1 MAIYC
6 SHYGPR
12 RVCPLWRSHLF
23 LFWVISAILCL
34 SAGAP
39 ARWGD
44 RWARAAA
51 AESGPRSCLTVR
63 HHAGRVSRS
72 QQLLQVSEQSVW
84 WVETVLVTSHVC
96 GVLSTV
102 YYLDILC
109 NLTMEDGRS
118 FTNGGI
124 TAISSFSSCVCKNK
138 FISIQE
144 VDRTLLIAFF
154 FSQQHTKSIL
164 FQLTPYFSQS
174 VGRD

>member
-1 MAIYC
+1 MALYC
-6 SHYGPR
+6 SHYGPW

-51 AESGPRSCLTVR
+51 AESGPRSCFTVR
-63 HHAGRVSRS
+63 HHHAGRVSRS

-84 WVETVLVTSHVC
+84 WVEMVLVTSRVC

-102 YYLDILC
+102 HYLDILY
-109 NLTMEDGRS
+109 NLTIEDGCS
-118 FTNGGI
+118 FTNGGF
-124 TAISSFSSCVCKNK
+124 TAISSFSSCVCKNN
-138 FISIQE
+138 FFLNSRSWQNF
-144 VDRTLLIAFF
+144 VDWLF
-154 FSQQHTKSIL
+154 FSRQHMNSIL
-164 FQLTPYFSQS
+164 FQLTP
-174 VGRD
+174 